1 MSSTTAIDEA
11 KAPAISGTIGWL
23 NKLFLRSE
31 AVRGYSLLSPT
42 LLVLAIGYTIYGL
55 NTLTLLTSSGRP
67 AAGFFPLLIG
77 VWLIASSAVNLWGDV
92 REWQRGRGAGA
103 RPAHLADPETEA
115 KADAFGVDAH
125 AIDGGPEYSRDVFI
139 VFVYICAFV
148 AIMKIVGALL
158 AMILFMLAFLFTFN
172 RGHVVGN
179 LIYSVALPGFLYGLF
194 KILLNASL
202 PPSPFG
208 F

>member
-1 MSSTTAIDEA
+1 MKKWFAA
-11 KAPAISGTIGWL
+11 G
-23 NKLFLRSE
+23 
-31 AVRGYSLLSPT
+31 

-55 NTLTLLTSSGRP
+55 STLTLVTSSGRP

-77 VWLIASSAVNLWGDV
+77 VLMVISCGVNLWVDWREEAEQV
-92 REWQRGRGAGA
+92 RSGVVPPHQ
-103 RPAHLADPETEA
+103 ADPEAEA
-115 KADAFGVDAH
+115 KADALGVDAH
-125 AIDGGPEYSRDVFI
+125 GIDGGKQFGRDVLI

-148 AIMKIVGALL
+148 AIMKPLGAFL
-158 AMILFMLAFLFTFN
+158 AMVVFMLAFLFTFN
-172 RGHVVGN
+172 RTQVVSN

-202 PPSPFG
+202 PTSPFG

>member
-1 MSSTTAIDEA
+1 MKKWFAA
-11 KAPAISGTIGWL
+11 AL
-23 NKLFLRSE
+23 L
-31 AVRGYSLLSPT
+31 LLS
-42 LLVLAIGYTIYGL
+42 IGYTIYGL

-77 VWLIASSAVNLWGDV
+77 VLLIVSCAVNLWGDV
-92 REWQRGRGAGA
+92 QEWQKERQTGV
-103 RPAHLADPETEA
+103 RPVHQADPEAEA
-115 KADAFGVDAH
+115 KADALGVDAH
-125 AIDGGPEYSRDVFI
+125 AIDGGPEYGRDVFI

-148 AIMKIVGALL
+148 GIMKIVGALL

-172 RGHVVGN
+172 RGHVIGN
-179 LIYSVALPGFLYGLF
+179 VIYSIALPGFLYGLF

-202 PPSPFG
+202 PTSPFG